1 MLPEP
6 RGQSA
11 CSNQLFPTG
20 GGRGLG
26 RAAFGMQGCEHR
38 NLMGDSVT
46 DPDGH
51 RFRGEGSETFRR
63 TPAGKT
69 IRAVK
74 IYLVLQK
81 CLWPE

>member
-1 MLPEP
+1 
-6 RGQSA
+6 
-11 CSNQLFPTG
+11 
-20 GGRGLG
+20 
-26 RAAFGMQGCEHR
+26 MQGCEHR